1 MNRAGTRLG
10 ELATGSA
17 EQARRVQKLLA
28 AGPEETAI
36 MPRVSDLPEHMSQA
50 EFERRFGGVGSAR
63 YSQMKDEIERRVA
76 ACLLYSGA

>member
-1 MNRAGTRLG
+1 
-10 ELATGSA
+10 
-17 EQARRVQKLLA
+17 
-28 AGPEETAI
+28 